1 MSEKYKLLLIGSNK
15 TLIYDFFVQME
26 GTFEMLSCSRRVDDI
41 RGHLKYYHPNA
52 LVMCLHDESR
62 DDLSRMSRV
71 KGMLKDAGA
80 VMIVVGENKLCDDFE
95 RMMPRAADYV
105 IRRSK
110 GTTCRTIGDLI
121 TNFLETRGL
130 YEKKPEDEVNAAAA
144 ESAPAASI
152 DELLAAAAAAV
163 SELKEMPEK
172 PGAKVAKAAKAAKVT
187 KAAPAVPVRHHVLVV
202 DDDSSMLRMIKEILS
217 DEYDVATAISGK
229 VALKFL
235 ENRSTDIIL
244 LDYEMPQQSGS
255 EVYEKL
261 LENPATKDIPVVFL
275 TGVSDRDRIA
285 EVLAMR
291 PRGYLL
297 KPIDS
302 ERLKK
307 TITEIVG

>member
-15 TLIYDFFVQME
+15 TLIYDFFVQMDDS
-26 GTFEMLSCSRRVDDI
+26 FEMLSCSRRVDDI
-41 RGHLKYYHPNA
+41 RGHLKYYRPNA
-52 LVMCLHDESR
+52 LVMCLYDESR
-62 DDLSRMSRV
+62 DDFARMSRV
-71 KGMLKDAGA
+71 KGMLKDVGA
-80 VMIVVGENKLCDDFE
+80 ALIVVGESALCDDFE

-105 IRRSK
+105 IRRGK
-110 GTTCRTIGDLI
+110 GTNARTIGDMI
-121 TNFLETRGL
+121 ISFLAPEVQTR
-130 YEKKPEDEVNAAAA
+130 EKPEDKTEAAAV
-144 ESAPAASI
+144 ESASASTV
-152 DELLAAAAAAV
+152 DELLAAAAEAV
-163 SELKEMPEK
+163 SELQELPEK
-172 PGAKVAKAAKAAKVT
+172 PGAKIAKAASAA
-187 KAAPAVPVRHHVLVV
+187 PVRHHVLVV

-217 DEYDVATAISGK
+217 DEYDVATAINGK

-244 LDYEMPQQSGS
+244 LDYEMPQQSGA